1 MQFWNGYM
9 NVKIFSNGYNK
20 EKNQIYSKNQ
30 ILIVYNNLS
39 ENYIKMKKL
48 INLKFFSVL
57 LLRDEQVEV
66 NGIKFIEP

>member
-1 MQFWNGYM
+1 M

-20 EKNQIYSKNQ
+20 EKYQIYSKNQ

>member
-1 MQFWNGYM
+1 M

-48 INLKFFSVL
+48 INLKIFSVL